1 MKKKSYKK
9 NQFVS
14 KRADPEGCY
23 TGTATIGGEKPEQ
36 DVDDL

>member
-1 MKKKSYKK
+1 MKRKRFKK
-9 NQFVS
+9 NEFVN
-14 KRADPEGCY
+14 KKTDPY